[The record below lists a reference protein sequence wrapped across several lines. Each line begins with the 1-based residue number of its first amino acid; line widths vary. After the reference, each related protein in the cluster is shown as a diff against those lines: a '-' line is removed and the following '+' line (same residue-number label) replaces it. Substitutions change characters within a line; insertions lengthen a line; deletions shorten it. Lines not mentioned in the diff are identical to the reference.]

1 MKSTK
6 TTIFGLILATLVAV
20 QPIVE
25 GTGYHF
31 DGNTIT
37 KILFAASLAAF
48 GYLAKDYDATEKP

>member
-20 QPIVE
+20 QPIIE
-25 GTGYHF
+25 GTGYHI
-31 DGNTIT
+31 DGSTIT

-48 GYLAKDYDATEKP
+48 GYLAKDYNAK

>member
-1 MKSTK
+1 MKSAK

-37 KILFAASLAAF
+37 KLLFAASLAAF
-48 GYLAKDYDATEKP
+48 GYLAKDYDVK

>member
-6 TTIFGLILATLVAV
+6 TTLFGLILATLVAV

-31 DGNTIT
+31 DGATIT
-37 KILFAASLAAF
+37 KVLFAASLAAF
-48 GYLAKDYDATEKP
+48 GYLAKDYDVK

>member
-1 MKSTK
+1 MKSAK

-31 DGNTIT
+31 DGNTIS
-37 KILFAASLAAF
+37 KILFSASLAAF
-48 GYLAKDYDATEKP
+48 GYLAKDHDTK

>member
-1 MKSTK
+1 MKSAK

-48 GYLAKDYDATEKP
+48 GYLAKDNDSK

>member
-1 MKSTK
+1 MKSNK

-31 DGNTIT
+31 DGQTIT

-48 GYLAKDYDATEKP
+48 GYLAKDYDTSGKP

>member
-1 MKSTK
+1 MKSAK

-48 GYLAKDYDATEKP
+48 GYLAKDHDSK

>member
-20 QPIVE
+20 QPIIE
-25 GTGYHF
+25 GTGYHI
-31 DGNTIT
+31 DGSSIT

-48 GYLAKDYDATEKP
+48 GYLAKDYDVK